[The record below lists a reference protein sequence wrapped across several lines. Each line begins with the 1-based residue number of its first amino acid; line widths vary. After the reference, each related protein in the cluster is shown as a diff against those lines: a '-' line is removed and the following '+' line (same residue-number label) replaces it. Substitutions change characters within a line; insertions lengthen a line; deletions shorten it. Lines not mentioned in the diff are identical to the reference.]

1 MKKLTAILL
10 ALVMV
15 LSLAACGGSGSSAQT
30 TATTAPAT
38 TAAADSAGTPAED
51 HTYDVDYWSSLSA
64 DDVVSW
70 NCPTNY
76 KKIGLIVPD
85 TTSEFY
91 NGIMQTVIRV
101 CSEAGYEC
109 VADGINSDVTR
120 GITAIE
126 TWVASGVD
134 AIIIMAQDQSCDLAL
149 KKAMEQGVLV
159 VSASAKVQYYHHWL
173 MQDNYDVGYQTAVM
187 AANWMKEKGYENSQY
202 ICLSN
207 LANEAVADKSKGVV
221 EGMAALLPN
230 AECVGEVVVTTGMD
244 QVRADCDTLL
254 MQYPDV
260 RCIVGMHNAFALVG
274 LEAAKAAG
282 KAVYGEFAVFGSALS
297 EQVLTELNKADSCYE
312 GEIWMGDQGRSM
324 AEHTIALLEGGSY
337 TRDWAALNFPI
348 TRTNL
353 ATYYDDYYAQ
363 LNSQG

>member
-1 MKKLTAILL
+1 MKKLFALIL

-15 LSLAACGGSGSSAQT
+15 LSMVACGTSNEP
-30 TATTAPAT
+30 TATEAPA
-38 TAAADSAGTPAED
+38 APADPAASEAPAADD
-51 HTYDVDYWSSLSA
+51 HTYDVEYWSALSA
-64 DDVVSW
+64 DDIISW
-70 NCPTNY
+70 KTPNNY

-85 TTSEFY
+85 TTTEFY
-91 NGIMQTVIRV
+91 NGIMQDVIEI
-101 CSEAGYEC
+101 CKEAGYEC

-159 VSASAKVQYYHHWL
+159 VSASAQVQYYHHWL

-187 AANWMKEKGYENSQY
+187 AAKWMKEKGYENGQY
-202 ICLSN
+202 ILIAN
-207 LANEAVADKSKGVV
+207 NMNEAVTDKSTGVR
-221 EGMAALLPN
+221 EGMLAELSGG
-230 AECVGEVVVTTGMD
+230 ECVGEVTITTGMD

-260 RCIVGMHNAFALVG
+260 KCIVSMHNAFSLVG

-282 KAVYGEFAVFGSALS
+282 KAVYGEFAVFGASLS
-297 EQVLTELNKADSCYE
+297 EQVLSEFGKADSCYE
-312 GEIWMGDQGRSM
+312 GEIWCGDQARSM
-324 AEHTIALLEGGSY
+324 AEHTIALLEGESFV
-337 TRDWAALNFPI
+337 RDWAALNYPMG
-348 TRTNL
+348 RWNL
-353 ATYYDDYYAQ
+353 ETYYEDYYEE
-363 LNSQG
+363 LNG